1 MQQHS
6 FPAFSQPAVP
16 TSLPMAG
23 AGAGAGG
30 AWPSALLANTP
41 STSGVPP
48 PQAHQLAG
56 EGARDAQQL
65 AQLVSILSSAKAAND
80 AAVQHQQQQQA
91 QALMQ
96 AQASADLVSVLRE
109 IVRSGQTTSVRHLEH
124 VLQGMMIAR
133 AKEAATATAMQ
144 QLLGLLAPSNQQ
156 ALGLIDPGNLQQNLG
171 LLLGAAAQGGGDT
184 TTLASPPL
192 AQRMTSAQPQAQPNS
207 KRMRLSDFITPQT
220 STPMSLSNFSPP
232 PPSNGAAS
240 AAAAG
245 APGVPPPPPPPPVF
259 NRPARIRVGNKS
271 RTKFRTFQE
280 ARAFAHS
287 LKLTG
292 QKQWY
297 AWSSSG
303 KRPLDIPSNPDMAY
317 ANTGWIS
324 YPDFLGY
331 AEGKMARGQ
340 SSLQFRDFESART
353 YVRSLGLK
361 SVKQWN
367 EWSASGKR
375 PYDIPSDISKA
386 YAGVGW
392 MSFPDFLGYA
402 EGKKAREQ
410 RSWEYRSFEDARAFV
425 RTLKLKCAKS
435 WYAWSS
441 SGQRPSDVPSRPD
454 TTYANAGWIS
464 YPDFLGYAEGKKKR
478 QWGDAVGGYRCLES
492 LPPPPPVSLP
502 LPPPPPLPAPAPAPA
517 PPPQASKLLQG
528 ATSASGGFDLM
539 SLLIQVGQQQAQT
552 LKEKEK
558 SQA

>member
-1 MQQHS
+1 MRSSPLIRQLVGGDEDEAQQVPLLSFSSLLSSIPLFPFMEALHNSGQQINNLSSVNSIQMEELAQAYAYANSLQTRPSMQQHS

-80 AAVQHQQQQQA
+80 AAVQHQQQQA

-144 QLLGLLAPSNQQ
+144 QLLSLLVPSNQQ

-184 TTLASPPL
+184 ITLASPPL

-232 PPSNGAAS
+232 LPPPNGAAS

-271 RTKFRTFQE
+271 RTKFRTFQ
-280 ARAFAHS
+280 
-287 LKLTG
+287 
-292 QKQWY
+292 
-297 AWSSSG
+297 
-303 KRPLDIPSNPDMAY
+303 
-317 ANTGWIS
+317 
-324 YPDFLGY
+324 
-331 AEGKMARGQ
+331 
-340 SSLQFRDFESART
+340 
-353 YVRSLGLK
+353 
-361 SVKQWN
+361 
-367 EWSASGKR
+367 
-375 PYDIPSDISKA
+375 
-386 YAGVGW
+386 
-392 MSFPDFLGYA
+392 
-402 EGKKAREQ
+402 
-410 RSWEYRSFEDARAFV
+410 
-425 RTLKLKCAKS
+425 
-435 WYAWSS
+435 
-441 SGQRPSDVPSRPD
+441 
-454 TTYANAGWIS
+454 
-464 YPDFLGYAEGKKKR
+464 
-478 QWGDAVGGYRCLES
+478 
-492 LPPPPPVSLP
+492 
-502 LPPPPPLPAPAPAPA
+502 
-517 PPPQASKLLQG
+517 
-528 ATSASGGFDLM
+528 
-539 SLLIQVGQQQAQT
+539 
-552 LKEKEK
+552 
-558 SQA
+558 